1 MPILTSSIFKT
12 SVFAHRYLGSVAFAF
27 KNTMTT
33 TLNHKT
39 CIISSGQVLEKTP
52 FAVNAIFTVKIEMV
66 ANRVFLKPC
75 PEVFIQVLWLR
86 VVVNVS
92 SSRKT
97 TDLKYLCFC
106 RRLLQRTVANHRYLG
121 SVSFTF

>member
-66 ANRVFLKPC
+66 ANRVFLKTLSRSIYTSFMVKGGSQC
-75 PEVFIQVLWLR
+75 VLIAK
-86 VVVNVS
+86 N
-92 SSRKT
+92 
-97 TDLKYLCFC
+97 Y
-106 RRLLQRTVANHRYLG
+106 
-121 SVSFTF
+121 